1 MDAIVVV
8 DMQVGLLDG
17 PPKHDLQVVI
27 QRMLGPEFS
36 PLSIG
41 ESDDI
46 HRRADALTLGWR
58 GRV

>member
-1 MDAIVVV
+1 
-8 DMQVGLLDG
+8 MQVGLLDG